1 MFGIPCASAVHLR
14 GGPQIPVDAFGRLQ
28 AGGFS
33 ARCERG
39 ERAVDGTGDS
49 VERFRADHHADTLPD
64 VSLDELAARGMR
76 GIVVDLDNTVC
87 AYRRPE
93 LAPGVADWVAAAR
106 DRGFALVL
114 VSNNFTERVALVGA
128 QLGIPV
134 VPNALKPLPF
144 AFLRALKLLGTP
156 RRATVVI
163 GDQLFTDVLGAKFLG
178 LRTILTKPLV
188 EKDFP
193 LTRLLRFLERTIAGR
208 T

>member
-1 MFGIPCASAVHLR
+1 VHDYFFLVEGRKQAVWS
-14 GGPQIPVDAFGRLQ
+14 GG
-28 AGGFS
+28 
-33 ARCERG
+33 ERG

-49 VERFRADHHADTLPD
+49 VERFRADHQADTLPE
-64 VSLDELAARGMR
+64 VRLEELAAAGVR

-114 VSNNFTERVALVGA
+114 VSNNFTERVALVGT

-163 GDQLFTDVLGAKFLG
+163 GDQLFTDVLGAKLLG

-188 EKDFP
+188 ERDFP
-193 LTRLLRFLERTIAGR
+193 LTRVLRFLERTIARR

>member
-1 MFGIPCASAVHLR
+1 MSRIPCACQVDDRRFRGSR
-14 GGPQIPVDAFGRLQ
+14 GGGPQ
-28 AGGFS
+28 AGGS
-33 ARCERG
+33 WPGCERG
-39 ERAVDGTGDS
+39 DRAVDGTGDS

-93 LAPGVADWVAAAR
+93 LAPGVAEWVAAAR

-114 VSNNFTERVALVGA
+114 VSNNFTERVASVGA
-128 QLGIPV
+128 KLGIPV

-144 AFLRALKLLGTP
+144 AFLRALALLGTP
-156 RRATVVI
+156 RSATIVI
-163 GDQLFTDVLGAKFLG
+163 GDQLFTDVLGAKLVG

-188 EKDFP
+188 ERDFP
-193 LTRLLRFLERTIAGR
+193 LTRVLRFLERTIAGR

>member
-1 MFGIPCASAVHLR
+1 MR
-14 GGPQIPVDAFGRLQ
+14 GGGLKIPGDGGGQPQ
-28 AGGFS
+28 AGGF
-33 ARCERG
+33 RVGCERG

-93 LAPGVADWVAAAR
+93 LAPGVAEWVAAAR

-114 VSNNFTERVALVGA
+114 VSNNFTERVTAVGA

>member
-1 MFGIPCASAVHLR
+1 MGGDDFLFSVEGGKQAVWTR
-14 GGPQIPVDAFGRLQ
+14 
-28 AGGFS
+28 S
-33 ARCERG
+33 ERG

-49 VERFRADHHADTLPD
+49 VERFRADHHAEALSA
-64 VSLDELAARGMR
+64 VSLDLLAETGVR

-93 LAPGVADWVAAAR
+93 LAPGVAEWVAAAR

-114 VSNNFTERVALVGA
+114 VSNNFTERVASVGA

-156 RRATVVI
+156 RSATIVI
-163 GDQLFTDVLGAKFLG
+163 GDQLFTDVLGAKLVG

-188 EKDFP
+188 ERDFP
-193 LTRLLRFLERTIAGR
+193 LTRVLRFLERTIARR

>member
-1 MFGIPCASAVHLR
+1 
-14 GGPQIPVDAFGRLQ
+14 
-28 AGGFS
+28 
-33 ARCERG
+33 
-39 ERAVDGTGDS
+39 

-64 VSLDELAARGMR
+64 VSLDLLTQAGVR

-93 LAPGVADWVAAAR
+93 LAPGVAEWVSAAR

-114 VSNNFTERVALVGA
+114 VSNNFSERVASVGA
-128 QLGIPV
+128 KLGIPV

-163 GDQLFTDVLGAKFLG
+163 GDQLFTDVLGAKLLG

-193 LTRLLRFLERTIAGR
+193 LTRVLRFLERTIAGR

>member
-1 MFGIPCASAVHLR
+1 
-14 GGPQIPVDAFGRLQ
+14 
-28 AGGFS
+28 
-33 ARCERG
+33 
-39 ERAVDGTGDS
+39 VDGTGDS

-114 VSNNFTERVALVGA
+114 VSNNFTERVTAVGTL
-128 QLGIPV
+128 LGIPV

-144 AFLRALKLLGTP
+144 AFLRALALLGTP

-188 EKDFP
+188 EKDYP

>member
-1 MFGIPCASAVHLR
+1 MG
-14 GGPQIPVDAFGRLQ
+14 VDDFFFPGDRSKQ
-28 AGGFS
+28 AGGM
-33 ARCERG
+33 RGERG

-49 VERFRADHHADTLPD
+49 VERFRADEHADSLPE
-64 VSLDELAARGMR
+64 VSLDGLAHAGVR

-93 LAPGVADWVAAAR
+93 LAPGVADWVRAAR

-114 VSNNFTERVALVGA
+114 VSNNFTERVASVGA
-128 QLGIPV
+128 QLEIPV

-163 GDQLFTDVLGAKFLG
+163 GDQLFTDVLGAKLLG
-178 LRTILTKPLV
+178 LRSVLTKPLV
-188 EKDFP
+188 PKDFP
-193 LTRLLRFLERTIAGR
+193 LTRVLRFLERTIAGR
-208 T
+208 S